1 MAARP
6 PAPVLLDCDGTVIA
20 DTHYPRDPA
29 LVRFL
34 PGAAEALRE
43 LTRRGHPLAVVSNQ
57 SGVGRGL
64 VTRAEA
70 DAVHRRF
77 LELLWGERVEVAGV
91 YYCFHA
97 PGDGCDCRKPRP
109 GLLTRAV
116 RELGLGA
123 SRFMV
128 GDKPGDV
135 AAGAAAGC
143 TTVWLGPPGAYPADE
158 PAPDF
163 RAADWQEVLGIIRE
177 GAREE

>member
-1 MAARP
+1 VAAR
-6 PAPVLLDCDGTVIA
+6 APVLLDRDGTIIV

-29 LVRFL
+29 LVQFL

-43 LTRRGHPLAVVSNQ
+43 LNRLGHPLAVVSNQ

-70 DAVHRRF
+70 DAVHARF
-77 LELLWGERVEVAGV
+77 LELLAEAGVAVGGV

-97 PGDGCDCRKPRP
+97 PEAGCACRKPRP

-123 SRFMV
+123 PRFMV

-135 AAGAAAGC
+135 AAGARAGC
-143 TTVWLGPPGAYPADE
+143 TTVWLGPAGAYPAGE

-163 RAADWQEVLGIIRE
+163 RAADWPGVLDILR
-177 GAREE
+177 REE